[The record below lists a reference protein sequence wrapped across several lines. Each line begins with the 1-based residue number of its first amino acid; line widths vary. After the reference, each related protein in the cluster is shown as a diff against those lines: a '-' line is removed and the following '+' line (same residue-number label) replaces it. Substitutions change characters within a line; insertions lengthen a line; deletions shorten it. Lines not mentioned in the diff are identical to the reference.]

1 MSYSL
6 RTILVGAAVS
16 FALTTLARAADNGP
30 LGIGHVASPSQI
42 AGWDIDVRADGQ
54 GLPPGHGSAR
64 EGEKIFAETCAACHG
79 AKGEGKPADRLVG
92 GFGTLA
98 TSKPVRT
105 VGSYWPY
112 ASTLFDYIRRAM
124 PFNSPQSL
132 TADQVYA
139 VSAYILYLNNIVTE
153 DTVLDATSLP
163 RVEMPNRNGSIQLP
177 AGNPELGTDLRERR
191 MKCRLSLIISDGK
204 AFRTAWLEITSRG
217 RHSAAAFCLRER
229 KFVL

>member
-1 MSYSL
+1 MSYSP
-6 RTILVGAAVS
+6 RTILVCAAVS
-16 FALTTLARAADNGP
+16 FALATLARAADTGS
-30 LGIGHVASPSQI
+30 LGIGHVASPAQI

-54 GLPPGHGSAR
+54 GLPPGHGSVR

-139 VSAYILYLNNIVTE
+139 VSAYILYLNDIVTE

-163 RVEMPNRNGSIQLP
+163 RVEMPNRNGLTGP
-177 AGNPELGTDLRERR
+177 DPRPD
-191 MKCRLSLIISDGK
+191 
-204 AFRTAWLEITSRG
+204 
-217 RHSAAAFCLRER
+217 
-229 KFVL
+229 VP